1 MPRRGP
7 ARTGAR
13 PLAWSAPDA
22 AREPTETYGRGDTQV
37 HALRGIDLDLP
48 RGGFTAIMLT
58 ARQNIPLPL
67 DLDAASYADTVITLQ
82 DGRIA

>member
-1 MPRRGP
+1 
-7 ARTGAR
+7 
-13 PLAWSAPDA
+13 
-22 AREPTETYGRGDTQV
+22 V